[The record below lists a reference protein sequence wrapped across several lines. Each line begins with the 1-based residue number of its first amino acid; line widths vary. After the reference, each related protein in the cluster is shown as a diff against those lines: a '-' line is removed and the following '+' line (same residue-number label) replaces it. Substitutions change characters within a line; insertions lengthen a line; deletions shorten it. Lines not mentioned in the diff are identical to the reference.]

1 MPSFDLAP
9 DVCHVWRVDLAACA
23 QQTASTSL
31 LDAAERERAARFRFE
46 QDGARFSACRNALRR
61 ILGNYLDCDPSEV
74 VFSVAKQGRPYL
86 RGIAKLEFNVSHS
99 ADLAVI
105 AVSTRG
111 PLGIDLESHHE
122 VKSVLDLAFRY
133 LHPDELRL
141 VKSAPPAERSSVFL
155 TCWTRKEAVLKSTG
169 VGLTVDLRTL
179 NVGAEPDETPL
190 RLPGF
195 PPLRVV
201 SLTPS
206 ANFIAACATGPGV
219 RRVELRRY
227 EP

>member
-31 LDAAERERAARFRFE
+31 LDAADRERAARFRFE
-46 QDGARFSACRNALRR
+46 QDGARFSACRHARR
-61 ILGNYLDCDPSEV
+61 SRSEV